1 MSIRNTAGWSLISS
15 GITTLFLKA
24 LPGKSLWYGVL
35 FLVVGTGLLIIRKTD
50 AGDLNV

>member
-15 GITTLFLKA
+15 GLTTLFLKA

-35 FLVVGTGLLIIRKTD
+35 FLIVGAGLLIIRKSD
-50 AGDLNV
+50 ASDLNT